1 MELVRTGEEATL
13 SLGNTHRHTHTDTH
27 RHAHSFLAQPATHS
41 PTARTQP
48 TTSPTQTAAALD
60 HVEAHPPSLTT
71 LLF

>member
-13 SLGNTHRHTHTDTH
+13 SLGNTH

-71 LLF
+71 LL